1 MWPLPSKVG
10 AGRILGR
17 RGQAGWRHWAGGA
30 ALGAAAAVVAGLLA
44 ATGAFERMELKA
56 LDLLFL
62 LRGSHVPSPQIVIVG
77 VDYESLQAVGS
88 SWPWPRQYHARLLD
102 RLREA
107 RVVGLDLL
115 FTQHSDPGQDR
126 LLADA
131 ARSTGNVVWASH
143 FSLVKEAQF
152 VIESQVAPIPVLRTA
167 SPDFGYVNLPL
178 DRDGVV
184 RRVAP
189 MKLYHDTVF
198 RSFGLVVLERAGL
211 ARLVMTPSGIR
222 QGTDGPMIP
231 ADKDNAVLINYAGPP
246 RSFPQFPYHKVLRGE
261 VPAEIFRGKIVLVG
275 GTSSTLMDSFVTPFF
290 SPLFSNEQMA
300 GVEVH
305 ANAIDT
311 MLTGKYVTRAGAWIN
326 VAFLLALGGVVGAAA
341 AVLRARWAIVLCA
354 TLGLGYAACVIGL
367 FLAKGYWLNSVAPAA
382 TIPLALA
389 CTGIYRFVREER
401 LKSVVR
407 RSLERYVSI
416 EVAREILERG
426 DEVELGGI
434 RRRITVAFCDIRG
447 FTTLSEHHSPE
458 EVVDLL
464 NRFFTRI
471 SSPILRHGGTLDK
484 YIGDAIMAFWG
495 APVARQDDPIRAV
508 RCALDMLRESAAF
521 SAELEAQG
529 ETPLSVGIGI
539 NTGWAIVG
547 NIGSPARMGY
557 TAIGDTVNI
566 ASRLQDL
573 TKEYQAELLIGHATF
588 EEIEDLFEAERIG
601 LVSVKGRTEPVAI
614 YRVIGEKAPA
624 RPAAETKL

>member
-1 MWPLPSKVG
+1 HNK
-10 AGRILGR
+10 
-17 RGQAGWRHWAGGA
+17 
-30 ALGAAAAVVAGLLA
+30 
-44 ATGAFERMELKA
+44 
-56 LDLLFL
+56 
-62 LRGSHVPSPQIVIVG
+62 
-77 VDYESLQAVGS
+77 
-88 SWPWPRQYHARLLD
+88 
-102 RLREA
+102 
-107 RVVGLDLL
+107 
-115 FTQHSDPGQDR
+115 
-126 LLADA
+126 
-131 ARSTGNVVWASH
+131 
-143 FSLVKEAQF
+143 
-152 VIESQVAPIPVLRTA
+152 
-167 SPDFGYVNLPL
+167 
-178 DRDGVV
+178 
-184 RRVAP
+184 
-189 MKLYHDTVF
+189 VF
-198 RSFGLVVLERAGL
+198 RSFVLVVLERVGL
-211 ARLVMTPSGIR
+211 ARLVMTPRGIR
-222 QGTDGPMIP
+222 QGPDGPMIP
-231 ADKDNAVLINYAGPP
+231 ADKDHAVLKNYAGPP

-261 VPAEIFRGKIVLVG
+261 VPPEIFRGKIVLVG
-275 GTSSTLMDSFVTPFF
+275 GVSSTLMDSFVTPFF

-311 MLTGKYVTRAGAWIN
+311 MLNGRYLTRAGAWIN
-326 VAFLLALGGVVGAAA
+326 VAFLLALGAVVGAAA
-341 AVLRARWAIVLCA
+341 AALRACWAIILCVA
-354 TLGLGYAACVIGL
+354 LGLGSGACAIGL
-367 FLAKGYWLNSVAPAA
+367 FLTKGYWLNVIAPAA

-401 LKSVVR
+401 LKAVVR

-447 FTTLSEHHSPE
+447 FTALSEHRSPE
-458 EVVDLL
+458 AVVELL
-464 NRFFTRI
+464 NRFLTRI
-471 SSPILRHGGTLDK
+471 SDPILRHGGTHDK

-508 RCALDMLRESAAF
+508 RSALDMLRESAAF

-529 ETPLSVGIGI
+529 EMPLSVGIGI

-573 TKEYQAELLIGHATF
+573 TKEYQAELLISRATF
-588 EEIEDLFEAERIG
+588 EEIGDLFEAESIG
-601 LVSVKGRTEPVAI
+601 LASVKGRREPVEI
-614 YRVIGEKAPA
+614 YKVLGEKAPV